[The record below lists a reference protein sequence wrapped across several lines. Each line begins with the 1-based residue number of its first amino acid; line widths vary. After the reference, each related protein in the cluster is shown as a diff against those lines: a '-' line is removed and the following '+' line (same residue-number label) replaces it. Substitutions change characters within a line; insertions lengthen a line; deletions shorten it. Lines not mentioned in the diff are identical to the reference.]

1 MACAV
6 VLVLLSLFPDVSR
19 NRLERVLGR
28 SRVSTVRR
36 TRWRVPSIRSGES
49 TRRRRAVVML
59 CRVLAAELRS
69 GQPPQEAL
77 RVATAEAGP
86 LVGPVATDAES
97 LRLAADRDPDL
108 WALAYLAVCWE
119 VAADTGAGLAEVV
132 DTLAHDLT
140 EQEDQRSEASARTS
154 GPRATAFVLTG
165 LPLVGTAMSLA
176 LGGSPLAFLLTTPL
190 GLTCLLL
197 GVTLD
202 ALGVWWTLRMV
213 RSATTAV

>member
-1 MACAV
+1 MACAAA
-6 VLVLLSLFPDVSR
+6 LVLLSLFPDAAR
-19 NRLERVLGR
+19 DRLERVLGR
-28 SRVSTVRR
+28 PRAPTIRR
-36 TRWRVPSIRSGES
+36 TGWRVPSVRAGGSAD
-49 TRRRRAVVML
+49 RRRAVVML
-59 CRVLAAELRS
+59 CRVLAAELRA

-77 RVATAEAGP
+77 RVAAAEAGP
-86 LVGPVATDAES
+86 LVGPVAADAES
-97 LRLAADRDPDL
+97 LRLAAGRDPDL

-132 DTLAHDLT
+132 DTLARDLT
-140 EQEDQRSEASARTS
+140 EREDQRSEAIARTS

-176 LGGSPLAFLLTTPL
+176 LGGSPLAFLFTTPL

-197 GVTLD
+197 GVALD

-213 RSATTAV
+213 RSATAAV